1 VDDAAKRMKAL
12 GDAFEGDKF
21 DAKKLGVRTHAPE
34 MVKEMAKR
42 RIEFVQT
49 VLSVLTPELES
60 P

>member
-1 VDDAAKRMKAL
+1 MKAL

-21 DAKKLGVRTHAPE
+21 DAKKLGVGTHAPE